1 MENNI
6 YYKATIYHGKHDVIV
21 EEYTEPDAIGQLN
34 IVYQFIDK
42 QSRCGEYCIS
52 DTPGNAIQGLIDCYE
67 KNMKIAQKKSKEWR
81 KKWKEMLKHVKGN

>member
-21 EEYTEPDAIGQLN
+21 EEYTEPNAIGRLN
-34 IVYQFIDK
+34 IVYQFIDN

-67 KNMKIAQKKSKEWR
+67 ENIKIAQKKIKEW
-81 KKWKEMLKHVKGN
+81 KKEWTELLKHVKGN

>member
-1 MENNI
+1 M
-6 YYKATIYHGKHDVIV
+6 YYKATIYHGQHDVIV

-34 IVYQFIDK
+34 IVYQFIDN

-67 KNMKIAQKKSKEWR
+67 KNIKIAQKKIKEW
-81 KKWKEMLKHVKGN
+81 KKEWKELLKHIK